1 MKEVTFIRRNIEKWK
16 ETEKVVERAASLSP
30 DQLADAYTDLTADL
44 AFAQTHFPTSR
55 ITIYLNNLASA
66 LHNEIYRNK
75 REKWTRIITFWTQE
89 VPRTMHDARRE
100 LLTSFLIFVASA
112 LIGVLSA
119 ANDPDFVRLIL
130 GNGYVDM
137 TLDNIA
143 NGEPMAVY
151 NGSSEVPMFLG
162 ITLNNVM
169 VSFNCFAMGLLTS
182 FGTGYMLLSN
192 GIMVGAFQT
201 FFYQHDLLWESS
213 LAIWLHGTLEI
224 WAIIV
229 AGAAGLALGN
239 GWLFPGTYSRLE
251 SFRRGAKRGLKIVIG
266 TVPVFIMAG
275 FIEGFLT
282 RHTELPDVLRLGVI
296 FTSLAFII
304 FYYINYQIEKNMESQ
319 KPKVA
324 MYVKR
329 SFGDKLNASF
339 DFIKENWKI
348 LLKFTTYLLLPVSLI
363 QALSLNGLMGGAFA
377 MTAMSKTATVPDTA
391 SLLGFMSYYGLYMI
405 VFMIGSILL
414 TSMIYALIR
423 TYNEREER
431 LEGITLGILKPLLF
445 RNIKRLLVMTLFSIL
460 VMLFVGLVV
469 GLLAFLSLFTLFL
482 TIPLL
487 IAFVVPLALWAP
499 IYLFEDITVMESFK
513 KTFRLGFATWGGVFL
528 ISLIMGFIANVLQGV
543 TMMPWYIATL
553 VKYFFSLSDVGSETT
568 VSAGY
573 SFILYLLGI
582 VQAFGA
588 YLSMIF
594 TFVGMAYQYGHASE
608 VVDSV
613 TVESDIDNFDKL

>member
-100 LLTSFLIFVASA
+100 LLTS
-112 LIGVLSA
+112 
-119 ANDPDFVRLIL
+119 
-130 GNGYVDM
+130 
-137 TLDNIA
+137 
-143 NGEPMAVY
+143 
-151 NGSSEVPMFLG
+151 FLG

-304 FYYINYQIEKNMESQ
+304 FYYI
-319 KPKVA
+319 
-324 MYVKR
+324 
-329 SFGDKLNASF
+329 
-339 DFIKENWKI
+339 
-348 LLKFTTYLLLPVSLI
+348 YLP
-363 QALSLNGLMGGAFA
+363 NR
-377 MTAMSKTATVPDTA
+377 KKH
-391 SLLGFMSYYGLYMI
+391 
-405 VFMIGSILL
+405 
-414 TSMIYALIR
+414 
-423 TYNEREER
+423 
-431 LEGITLGILKPLLF
+431 GIT
-445 RNIKRLLVMTLFSIL
+445 
-460 VMLFVGLVV
+460 
-469 GLLAFLSLFTLFL
+469 
-482 TIPLL
+482 
-487 IAFVVPLALWAP
+487 
-499 IYLFEDITVMESFK
+499 
-513 KTFRLGFATWGGVFL
+513 
-528 ISLIMGFIANVLQGV
+528 
-543 TMMPWYIATL
+543 
-553 VKYFFSLSDVGSETT
+553 ET
-568 VSAGY
+568 
-573 SFILYLLGI
+573 
-582 VQAFGA
+582 
-588 YLSMIF
+588 
-594 TFVGMAYQYGHASE
+594 
-608 VVDSV
+608 
-613 TVESDIDNFDKL
+613 